1 MSKTSIQPTVE
12 AASAAPAVSS
22 PDVSLSLTEFCT
34 RLSETVRR
42 PELIGAFEHIQ
53 KAAGGSRATEAE
65 FRSRFTAFINK
76 PI

>member
-1 MSKTSIQPTVE
+1 MSKSSTTATFDE
-12 AASAAPAVSS
+12 AVVAPAVSR
-22 PDVSLSLTEFCT
+22 PDVSLTLTDFCT